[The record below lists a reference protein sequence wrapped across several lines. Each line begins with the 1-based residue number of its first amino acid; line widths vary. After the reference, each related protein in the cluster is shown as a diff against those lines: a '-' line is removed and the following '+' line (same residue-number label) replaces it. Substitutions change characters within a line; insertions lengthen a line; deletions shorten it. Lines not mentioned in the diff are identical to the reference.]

1 MTAAGGGQVKLV
13 TYEIATPFG
22 GMARVGAM
30 SSAGQVVDL
39 QVACATKLAR
49 HADVFEA
56 KQHAAWL
63 VPLDMVTFLERGSA
77 AMAAAREALAF
88 AESSPGP
95 LGIDGLGMVFDRA
108 NVKLK
113 APLPRPVTIRDFS
126 CIEEHY
132 LAAIKKLGTG
142 TKVPQ
147 SWYDWPPYY
156 KGNPLTVVGPED
168 NVIWPRYATEVDYEL
183 EVAMVIGKRGKD
195 IGRQQATDYI
205 AGFTLFNDISIRN
218 IQPGEQGTGVGLSKS
233 KDFDT
238 GNVFGPWI
246 VTRDE
251 FDGREGKASVSV
263 NGEVR
268 GVANLNAMYHSWE
281 RLIEH
286 SSQSETLHPG
296 EIFASGSLGRGSGIE
311 FGRYLQPGDVVELQ
325 VEGIGSLRTRITRP

>member
-1 MTAAGGGQVKLV
+1 VKLV
-13 TYEIATPFG
+13 TYEVATPVG
-22 GMARVGAM
+22 GIQRVGAM
-30 SSAGQVVDL
+30 SASGKVVDL
-39 QVACATKLAR
+39 RIACATQLAR
-49 HADVFEA
+49 KGDPVDARQRSE
-56 KQHAAWL
+56 WL
-63 VPLDMVTFLERGSA
+63 IPPDMVSFLGRGA
-77 AMAAAREALAF
+77 EAMKAAAEALAF
-88 AESSPGP
+88 AESSRERT
-95 LGIDGLGMVFDRA
+95 GIDGLRMIFDTTEAR
-108 NVKLK
+108 LMS
-113 APLPRPVTIRDFS
+113 PLPRPTSIRDFS

-156 KGNPLTVVGPED
+156 KGNPLTVIGPD
-168 NVIWPRYATEVDYEL
+168 ADVIWPKYATEVDYEL

-195 IGRQQATDYI
+195 IPKERAGEYI

-218 IQPGEQGTGVGLSKS
+218 IQPGEQVTGVGLSKS

-238 GNVFGPWI
+238 GNVLGPWI

-251 FDGREGKASVSV
+251 FDGRNARATVSV

-286 SSQSETLHPG
+286 ASQSETLYPG
-296 EIFASGSLGRGSGIE
+296 EVFASGSLGKGSGIE
-311 FGRYLQPGDVVELQ
+311 FGRYLQPGDVVELE
-325 VEGIGSLRTRITRP
+325 VEGIGKLRNRITRPA

>member
-1 MTAAGGGQVKLV
+1 MKLV
-13 TYEIATPFG
+13 TYELASPVG
-22 GMARVGAM
+22 GIRRVGAM
-30 SSAGQVVDL
+30 SAAGKVVDL
-39 QVACATKLAR
+39 RVACATRLAR
-49 HADVFEA
+49 QGD
-56 KQHAAWL
+56 AAQARLRAEWL
-63 VPLDMVTFLERGSA
+63 VPADMVSFLERGDEA
-77 AMAAAREALAF
+77 LKAAREALAF
-88 AESSPGP
+88 AESSREVA
-95 LGIDGLGMVFDRA
+95 GIDGMRMVFDTAEAR
-108 NVKLK
+108 LLS
-113 APLPRPVTIRDFS
+113 PLPRPVSIRDFS

-156 KGNPLTVVGPED
+156 KGNTLTVIGPD
-168 NVIWPRYATEVDYEL
+168 ADVIWPKYATEVDYEL
-183 EVAMVIGKRGKD
+183 EVAMVIGRRGKD
-195 IGRQQATDYI
+195 ISKEQATAYI

-251 FDGREGKASVSV
+251 FDGRNAKATVSV
-263 NGEVR
+263 NDEVR

-286 SSQSETLHPG
+286 ASQSETLYPG

-311 FGRYLQPGDVVELQ
+311 FGRYLQPGDVVELE
-325 VEGIGSLRTRITRP
+325 VEGIGKLRNRITRPA